1 MLISTRGRYALRFLI
16 DLAENQGPSYIP
28 MKDISD
34 RQEISPKYA
43 ERLLTILAKNH
54 LVESQHGKGGGYRLS
69 RNPADY
75 KVSEVLHLMDEELA
89 PVACLSCKS
98 EGCHRAPNCRT
109 LPMWQK
115 LDGLI
120 TNFFDG
126 ITVADLMKGKG
137 NKTGQFAGL
146 SV

>member
-16 DLAENQGPSYIP
+16 DLAENQGDAYIP

-43 ERLLTILAKNH
+43 ERLMSVLSKH
-54 LVESQHGKGGGYRLS
+54 HFVEAQHGKGGGYRLS
-69 RNPADY
+69 RAPADY
-75 KVSEVLHLMDEELA
+75 RVSDVLRLMDEELA
-89 PVACLSCKS
+89 PVACLSCKPDGEAS
-98 EGCHRAPNCRT
+98 TPGCHRAPNCRT

-115 LDGLI
+115 LDGMI

-126 ITVADLMKGKG
+126 ITLADLMHRDGG
-137 NKTGQFAGL
+137 EMI
-146 SV
+146 